1 MIVKFVCGQRS
12 WEGKW
17 NAVKASIDAEQFVLP
32 HFPLS
37 FFLSFNIYLFN
48 FFIWLHQVL
57 VAALLIA
64 ACGI

>member
-17 NAVKASIDAEQFVLP
+17 NAVKASIDAKQSVLP

-37 FFLSFNIYLFN
+37 FFNIY
-48 FFIWLHQVL
+48 FFIWLHRVL
-57 VAALLIA
+57 AAALLIV
-64 ACGI
+64 ACGV

>member
-17 NAVKASIDAEQFVLP
+17 NAVKASIDAEQSVLP
-32 HFPLS
+32 HFPLT
-37 FFLSFNIYLFN
+37 FFLYFNIY

-57 VAALLIA
+57 AAALLIV
-64 ACGI
+64 ACGV